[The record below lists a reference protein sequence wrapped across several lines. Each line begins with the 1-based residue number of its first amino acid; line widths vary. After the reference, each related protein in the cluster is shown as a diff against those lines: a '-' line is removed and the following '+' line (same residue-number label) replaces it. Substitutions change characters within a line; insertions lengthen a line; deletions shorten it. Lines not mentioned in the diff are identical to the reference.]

1 MFCFS
6 SKEKVMVLPEERKP
20 TMRENRLRKLIN
32 EGKPSFGTRIQSSWP
47 TIAELVGRS
56 QKFDY
61 VEFLAEYAPYDLYA
75 LDNLGRAI
83 ELYPNFTGLIKVE
96 RSAQA
101 HIAVRAMAAGI
112 QNVLFTDV
120 RSKADAEDCVRIV
133 KPEVPGSIGTHGN
146 DAGRAAIGGVPEL
159 AQRYQDSVVI
169 LMIEKKGAV
178 EDLEGILSVKGV
190 DMVQFG
196 PSDYSMSLGLLGQRN
211 HPAVVEAYE
220 HTIKTAIKH
229 GVRPRA
235 EISTPAEAEYYM
247 NQGVIDFNLSTDT
260 AILAS
265 FYREQGEALRQLV
278 NLGAREPAAAGT

>member
-1 MFCFS
+1 
-6 SKEKVMVLPEERKP
+6 
-20 TMRENRLRKLIN
+20 MRENRLRTLIN
-32 EGKPSFGTRIQSSWP
+32 EGKPTFGTRIQSTWP

-56 QKFDY
+56 QNFDY

-75 LDNLGRAI
+75 LDNLARAI
-83 ELYPNFTGLIKVE
+83 ELSPNFTGLIKIE

-101 HIAVRAMAAGI
+101 HVAVRALAAGI

-120 RSKADAEDCVRIV
+120 RSGQDAQDCVRIV
-133 KPEVPGSIGTHGN
+133 KPEVPGSVGTHGN
-146 DAGRAAIGGVPEL
+146 DAGRAAVGGVVEL
-159 AQRYQDSVVI
+159 IKRYEESVVV

-178 EDLEGILSVKGV
+178 ENLESILSVKGV

-196 PSDYSMSLGLLGQRN
+196 PSDYSMSIGVAGQRK

-220 HTIKTAIKH
+220 HTIKTAIKM

-235 EISTPAEAEYYM
+235 EIASVAEVDYYM
-247 NQGVIDFNLSTDT
+247 NLGVKDFNLSTDT

-265 FYREQGEALRQLV
+265 FYRDQGSLLRKTV
-278 NLGAREPAAAGT
+278 TEKAGAVAVHA

>member
-1 MFCFS
+1 
-6 SKEKVMVLPEERKP
+6 
-20 TMRENRLRKLIN
+20 MRENRLRTLIR

-96 RSAQA
+96 KSAQQ

-120 RSKADAEDCVRIV
+120 RSKADAEQCIRIV
-133 KPEVPGSIGTHGN
+133 KPEVPGSVGTHGN
-146 DAGRAAIGGVPEL
+146 DAGRAAIGGVQEL
-159 AQRYQDSVVI
+159 AKRYEESVVV

-178 EDLEGILSVKGV
+178 EDLEGILSVEGV

-196 PSDYSMSLGLLGQRN
+196 PADYGMSIGLAGQRS
-211 HPAVVEAYE
+211 HPAVIEAYE
-220 HTIKTAIKH
+220 HTIKTAIKM

-235 EISTPAEAEYYM
+235 EISTPAEAEWYLER
-247 NQGVIDFNLSTDT
+247 GVIDFNLSTDT
-260 AILAS
+260 AILAA
-265 FYREQGEALRQLV
+265 FYRDQGEALRQLV
-278 NLGAREPAAAGT
+278 TSSVREPAAATA

>member
-1 MFCFS
+1 
-6 SKEKVMVLPEERKP
+6 
-20 TMRENRLRKLIN
+20 MRENRLRTLIN
-32 EGKPSFGTRIQSSWP
+32 EGKPTFGTRIQSSWP

-56 QKFDY
+56 QNFDY

-75 LDNLGRAI
+75 LDNLARAI
-83 ELYPNFTGLIKVE
+83 ELYPNFTGLIKIE

-120 RSKADAEDCVRIV
+120 RSGADAQDCVRSV

-146 DAGRAAIGGVPEL
+146 DAGRAAVGGVVEL
-159 AQRYQDSVVI
+159 IKRYEEAVVV

-178 EDLEGILSVKGV
+178 ENLEAILSVPGV

-196 PSDYSMSLGLLGQRN
+196 PSDYSMSIGLAGQRQ

-220 HTIKTAIKH
+220 HTIKTAIKM

-235 EISTPAEAEYYM
+235 EIASVAEVEYYM
-247 NQGVIDFNLSTDT
+247 NLGVKDFNLSTDT
-260 AILAS
+260 AILSA
-265 FYREQGEALRQLV
+265 FYRSEGAALREQV
-278 NLGAREPAAAGT
+278 SASLGAALAPA